1 MDVNIDYDKLRKD
14 LIDYYGTAMSFNPIA
29 LMELSEVEHC
39 SNQKL
44 IEIALKNRFDL
55 SKYIEKNK
63 TYNYRN
69 KY

>member
-14 LIDYYGTAMSFNPIA
+14 LIDYFGTAMSFNPIA

-44 IEIALKNRFDL
+44 IEIARKNGFNL
-55 SKYIEKNK
+55 PKYIEKNK
-63 TYNYRN
+63 IYKYKN